1 MRDELA
7 RLVQERAGLDEATAL
22 QVADVAFEFLK
33 SKLPAELAPL
43 LEGQTTSLPD
53 VGGLLGGMFG
63 RRSE

>member
-7 RLVQERAGLDEATAL
+7 RLVQERVGLDEATAL
-22 QVADVAFEFLK
+22 QVADVAVEFLK

-53 VGGLLGGMFG
+53 VGGLLGGIFG

>member
-33 SKLPAELAPL
+33 SKLPAELALL